1 MCGIAGAFLSG
12 LDSGRIDQ
20 AVRLMCQ
27 QMYARG
33 PDDSGYWSDIDNGVT
48 LGHRRLSII
57 DLSTRANQPMIS
69 DDGQHVIVFNGEIY
83 NYRDLRS
90 SLEAEGE
97 VFRTESDTEVILKLY
112 RNEGDSM
119 LSRLRGMFAI
129 AIWDRQSRRIFIARD
144 PYGIKP
150 LYIARCPHGWLF
162 ASQVKA
168 LLESNLVDRA
178 PSPFGQMGFW
188 LLGSVPEP
196 YTWFDDIT
204 SLPAGTW
211 RYLKENGTATLPRSY
226 WDIADTWRAAP
237 ECNLGVNE
245 VQEIVRAATSESVNK
260 HLVSDVPVGIFLSGG
275 IDSGALAGLMRDQGG
290 ASIEGITIAFN
301 EFRGRHE
308 DEVTGAREIAKR
320 YGINHH
326 VRTVTRSEFENDL
339 PKILASMD
347 QPSVDGINTWFASKA
362 ASELGLKVVIS
373 GVGGDELFYG
383 YPSFQKL
390 PNLVSRH
397 RILAR
402 LPGMRS
408 LADLMFAQK
417 ARSSKNPRWNWVTTL
432 GGSLYGAYW
441 LQRGLFSP
449 EQLSELMG
457 EFFTDEV
464 FCKMN
469 PETLITSLAG
479 ILPSDSMAA
488 VGQIE
493 SMTYLR
499 NQLLRDGDWASM
511 AHSVELRSPLVDAW
525 LLRDLMPVLRSFG
538 TFKGKSLL
546 AASPSLPLG
555 ISYVGRTKTGF
566 GIPLGIWGGESVS
579 TKTRAHERTPTQ
591 DGQDSRIW
599 AKIIAKMTYQ
609 PA

>member
-33 PDDSGYWSDIDNGVT
+33 PDGSGYWSDIDNGVT

-90 SLEAEGE
+90 SLKAEGE

-112 RNEGDSM
+112 RNEGASM

-196 YTWFDDIT
+196 YTWFDAIT

-301 EFRGRHE
+301 EFKGRHE
-308 DEVTGAREIAKR
+308 DEVPGARKIAKR

-326 VRTVTRSEFENDL
+326 VRTITESEFENDL
-339 PKILASMD
+339 PKIFALMD

-362 ASELGLKVVIS
+362 AAELGLKVVIS

-383 YPSFQKL
+383 YPSFQQI
-390 PNLVSRH
+390 PALVSRYKMFESV
-397 RILAR
+397 
-402 LPGMRS
+402 PGIRS
-408 LADLMFAQK
+408 VADLMFDYK
-417 ARSSKNPRWNWVTTL
+417 ARKSGNARWRWLTVF
-432 GGSLYGAYW
+432 GGSFYGAYW
-441 LQRGLFSP
+441 LRRGLFAP
-449 EQLSELMG
+449 EELTELMG
-457 EFFTDEV
+457 EVLMDQASP
-464 FCKMN
+464 KMN
-469 PETLITSLAG
+469 PEALVARMAGTLPLDA
-479 ILPSDSMAA
+479 MAA

-493 SMTYLR
+493 SMAYLR

-511 AHSVELRSPLVDAW
+511 AHSVEIRSPLVDAW
-525 LLRDLMPVLRSFG
+525 LLRDLSPVLRSFG
-538 TFKGKSLL
+538 RLKGKSLL
-546 AASPSLPLG
+546 AASPSIPLN
-555 ISYVGRTKTGF
+555 INLTSRTKTGF
-566 GIPLGIWGGESVS
+566 GIPLGAWARNGDEAKCGTLKRNPIQSGN
-579 TKTRAHERTPTQ
+579 
-591 DGQDSRIW
+591 DSRVW
-599 AKIIAKMTYQ
+599 AKTVAKMIYQ
-609 PA
+609 PT